1 MYWFKIDFSPLC
13 WPWPFNL
20 NKTENS
26 FFMHDLKHFLAN
38 KGYKFIKL
46 RSNVHNSVAESGQV
60 IHHKD
65 LAWVFSKPWIR
76 KVRTSPAHLLVE
88 KRTILETWYTSYFFR
103 NKTFLFVKIDSWK
116 FQDLFDL
123 EFRKTLPYEILHK
136 ILNQTDAE
144 NFSFVPKKIRSVP
157 DCK

>member
-1 MYWFKIDFSPLC
+1 MKIDFYPLC

-65 LAWVFSKPWIR
+65 LAWG
-76 KVRTSPAHLLVE
+76 
-88 KRTILETWYTSYFFR
+88 
-103 NKTFLFVKIDSWK
+103 FL
-116 FQDLFDL
+116 
-123 EFRKTLPYEILHK
+123 
-136 ILNQTDAE
+136 
-144 NFSFVPKKIRSVP
+144 RS
-157 DCK
+157 